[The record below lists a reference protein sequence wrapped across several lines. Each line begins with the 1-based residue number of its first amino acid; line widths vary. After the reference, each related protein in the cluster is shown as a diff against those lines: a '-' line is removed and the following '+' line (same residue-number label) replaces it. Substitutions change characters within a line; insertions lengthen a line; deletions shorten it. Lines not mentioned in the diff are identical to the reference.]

1 LHQPFDILLVE
12 DNPADVELT
21 IEAFRRS
28 HKGNRVVVCRD
39 GEEALDFLFH
49 RGKFAK
55 AGSAPRPDLILLD
68 LNLPKKNG
76 TEVLELVKTNPQMKD
91 IPVVVLTTSDR
102 DEDVSRCYKIGA
114 NSYLTKPV
122 QFDDC
127 LKLVEDIQQYW
138 LQVSKLPPKGKA
150 PSSL

>member
-12 DNPADVELT
+12 DNPADVEIT

-28 HKGNRVVVCRD
+28 HKGNRVFVCRD
-39 GEEALDFLFH
+39 GEEALDFLFQ
-49 RGKFAK
+49 RGKFTR

-76 TEVLELVKTNPQMKD
+76 TEVLEQVKTNLGMKD
-91 IPVVVLTTSDR
+91 IPVVMLTTSDR
-102 DEDVSRCYKIGA
+102 DEDVSQCYKVGA

-138 LQVSKLPPKGKA
+138 LHVSKLPPKGKS
-150 PSSL
+150 PSPP

>member
-1 LHQPFDILLVE
+1 MHQPFDILLVE
-12 DNPADVELT
+12 DNPADVEIT

-28 HKGNRVVVCRD
+28 HKGNRVFVCRD

-49 RGKFAK
+49 RGKFAR

-76 TEVLELVKTNPQMKD
+76 TEVLDLVKTNLGMKD

-102 DEDVSRCYKIGA
+102 DEDVSRCYKVGA

-138 LQVSKLPPKGKA
+138 LHISKLPPKFA
-150 PSSL
+150 SPPVP